1 MNQAPAGLSVTN
13 VDVGALTSVGST
25 ISELRLSRDGVRA
38 AMIIDGKVYLAV
50 VVRTASGVYALTSPR
65 AVASGLG
72 STALSL
78 DWSNSD
84 TIVIARSGADI
95 PVVQVAIDGSRMDA
109 LPSGNLTAPVTS
121 VDASPTHRVRR
132 RRACGV
138 PTEQQR
144 PRRGSPL
151 A

>member
-1 MNQAPAGLSVTN
+1 M
-13 VDVGALTSVGST
+13 
-25 ISELRLSRDGVRA
+25 
-38 AMIIDGKVYLAV
+38 
-50 VVRTASGVYALTSPR
+50 
-65 AVASGLG
+65 ASGLG

-121 VDASPTHRVRR
+121 VDASPTTEYVADARAVFQLNNNDPPGIAAGVR
-132 RRACGV
+132 
-138 PTEQQR
+138 
-144 PRRGSPL
+144 
-151 A
+151 